1 MQLRWIDPRDFGFRE
16 PPRKGGGDGHGVAEY
31 VVLDRGCPR
40 TRENDAAAG
49 HPGPVRF
56 HFRERWCQAPE
67 PSHSGGRSVTGILDT
82 LLATPLLL
90 VPILVI
96 VAMAVLALLKKL
108 LKMAAIL
115 AIAGVL
121 YVLLMEYI
129 GTGM

>member
-1 MQLRWIDPRDFGFRE
+1 MAAVYTYLNIIASQGR
-16 PPRKGGGDGHGVAEY
+16 
-31 VVLDRGCPR
+31 VL
-40 TRENDAAAG
+40 
-49 HPGPVRF
+49 F
-56 HFRERWCQAPE
+56 HFRRRRRQAPD
-67 PSHSGGRSVTGILDT
+67 PTHPGGRSVTGILDT

-96 VAMAVLALLKKL
+96 VAMAVLAILKKL